1 MEEERSEM
9 EDALTQ
15 CEKENEQLKEEND
28 HLRKSAES
36 FGDLAERL
44 NARNRPKRALD
55 RETPGATRGAA
66 SGTGIP

>member
-1 MEEERSEM
+1 MEDERTEL

-15 CEKENEQLKEEND
+15 CEKENEHLKEEND

-44 NARNRPKRALD
+44 NARNRQKRDLD
-55 RETPGATRGAA
+55 RGKAPVEVSGSLPRG
-66 SGTGIP
+66 G